1 MTIPPES
8 IQVGKCYLTSDERVV
23 QVMQFLSNGSLS
35 YRFRR
40 ADDTPPFHWTGAV
53 ASPEVLPFQPL
64 REVPC
69 DWTPEM
75 DEIGS

>member
-1 MTIPPES
+1 MTIPLERME
-8 IQVGKCYLTSDERVV
+8 VRKCYVTSDRRIV

-40 ADDTPPFHWTGAV
+40 ADATAPFRWRGAV
-53 ASPEVLPFQPL
+53 ASPEVLPFQAI

-69 DWTPEM
+69 DWTPEG
-75 DEIGS
+75 DG